1 MTVTELLAQAHQQL
15 TREEQM
21 QLAHDLW
28 VEADGPYEDPAEVEA
43 AWATEIGRRV
53 EGIVD
58 GSTLGVS
65 DAEVRKRF
73 GL

>member
-1 MTVTELLAQAHQQL
+1 MTVAELLEPAQQL

-28 VEADGPYEDPAEVEA
+28 VEADGPYEDPATVEA
-43 AWATEIGRRV
+43 AWATEIGHRLQGIV
-53 EGIVD
+53 EGTTVGIP
-58 GSTLGVS
+58 
-65 DAEVRKRF
+65 DAEARQRF

>member
-1 MTVTELLAQAHQQL
+1 MTTAELLEQARKL

-28 VEADGPYEDPAEVEA
+28 VQADGPYEAPAEVEA
-43 AWATEIGRRV
+43 AWASEVADRLQ
-53 EGIVD
+53 GIVD
-58 GSTLGVS
+58 GTTEGIPHS
-65 DAEVRKRF
+65 EVRKRF